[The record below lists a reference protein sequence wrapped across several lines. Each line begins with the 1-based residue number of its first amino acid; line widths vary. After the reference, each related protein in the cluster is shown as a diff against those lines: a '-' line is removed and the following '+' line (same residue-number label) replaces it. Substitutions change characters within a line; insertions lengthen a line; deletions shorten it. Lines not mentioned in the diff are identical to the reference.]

1 MFASALVMLSAIA
14 PPLAQ
19 TAQPGRFR
27 SGIELLTL
35 DVAVTDSN
43 GSPVTNLQADDFVV
57 SVGGQPRKV
66 LFARF
71 LGAGGGARA
80 SAGRDPSVAH
90 ISNTATASGRHV
102 LFVID
107 RDSIQ
112 SGAEKS
118 LLTAVGGVLDALGP
132 ADAAGVVGLP
142 SGRFELTREHERIRR
157 LLSLMTGTMPSTGWR
172 WHITWEEAEGIERQD
187 ARLLAQVLDRECRPG
202 RPSDAGG
209 PPRVAEGC
217 DRDVVTQAREMLT
230 TARARTRTTLENL
243 GAIAGGLA
251 HIHGPKHL
259 VFISGGL
266 RFDQELLLAF
276 TRFAEQAARAGLVLH
291 VIHADQ
297 PASDSTTAR
306 RVVTPAFGGRDMT
319 AGLTAIAGTTGGAYF
334 QGVGSAAGAFDRI
347 ATAITNTYQLA
358 LETTAAD
365 ASAGVRDVKVSVART
380 GLRVRTGAAI
390 ALSAPP
396 APAGDALAQLLE
408 QPADITALPIE
419 IATYTSRGDD
429 PERLRV
435 TIAGAVATGDAAL
448 NGEWG
453 FIVLSEGNV
462 VASGRR
468 KVAEAV
474 SGGWPIT
481 ASALLAPGRY
491 RLRFAALAGDGRGG
505 TLDVPLQVGLRHA
518 GELQASDLI
527 LGVASGG
534 RLQPR
539 ARVPAGAD
547 LHALIEVM
555 SSNVERLARA
565 RAVIEI
571 IPGGTAEPVQ
581 RHLMAVRS
589 GAIPTILLH
598 EARLNTS
605 ALSPGRY
612 TASVTVVVDETPL
625 GRIIR
630 VFEVVAGGAIA
641 PRPFLDPWPPR
652 PRP

>member
-1 MFASALVMLSAIA
+1 MFASALVMLSVIEA
-14 PPLAQ
+14 PNAQ
-19 TAQPGRFR
+19 VTQPSRFR
-27 SGIELLTL
+27 SGVELLTL

-43 GSPVTNLQADDFVV
+43 GSPVANLQAGDFVV

-71 LGAGGGARA
+71 MGAGDSATA
-80 SAGRDPSVAH
+80 SARRDPSIAH
-90 ISNTATASGRHV
+90 VSNTATASGRHV
-102 LFVID
+102 LVVID

-118 LLTAVGGVLDALGP
+118 LLTAAGGVLDALGP

-142 SGRFELTREHERIRR
+142 SGRFELTREHGRIRR
-157 LLSLMTGTMPSTGWR
+157 LLNLLTGTMPSTGWR
-172 WHITWEEAEGIERQD
+172 WHITWEEAAGIERQD

-202 RPSDAGG
+202 RASAAGG

-230 TARARTRTTLENL
+230 TARAHARTTLENL
-243 GAIAGGLA
+243 GAIAGGVA

-276 TRFAEQAARAGLVLH
+276 TRFAEQAAQAGLVLH

-297 PASDSTTAR
+297 PASDSTMAR
-306 RVVTPAFGGRDMT
+306 RVITSAFGGRDM
-319 AGLTAIAGTTGGAYF
+319 AEGLTAIAGTTGGAYF
-334 QGVGSAAGAFDRI
+334 QGVGSAARAFDRI

-365 ASAGVRDVKVSVART
+365 SAAGVRDVKVSVARR
-380 GLRVRTGAAI
+380 GLQVRTSAAI
-390 ALSAPP
+390 ALGARP
-396 APAGDALAQLLE
+396 APAGDALAQLLG
-408 QPADITALPIE
+408 QPTDVAALPIE

-435 TIAGAVATGDAAL
+435 TIAGGIATGDAAVE
-448 NGEWG
+448 GEWG
-453 FIVLSEGNV
+453 FVVLNEGNV

-468 KVAEAV
+468 KVGDAV

-481 ASALLAPGRY
+481 ASAILPPGRY
-491 RLRFAALAGDGRGG
+491 RLRFAALAGDGRVG
-505 TLDVPLQVGLRHA
+505 TLDVPLQVGLRPA
-518 GELQASDLI
+518 GELQTSDLMV
-527 LGVASGG
+527 GVASGG
-534 RLQPR
+534 RLQPL
-539 ARVPAGAD
+539 ARIPASAD

-555 SSNVERLARA
+555 SSNVEGLARA

-598 EARLNTS
+598 EARLNIG
-605 ALSPGRY
+605 ALAPGRY
-612 TASVTVVVDETPL
+612 TASVTVVVDEAPL
-625 GRIIR
+625 ARVIR
-630 VFEVVAGGAIA
+630 VFEVMAAGAISPRASPAPSA
-641 PRPFLDPWPPR
+641 PRRCP
-652 PRP
+652 